1 MKPYE
6 TGICVCGKKKEE
18 HLKISSKYSDLF
30 YCYDIG
36 EGDFLDSGTVHL
48 CSEEVASMML
58 EALRELIHLHAC
70 EEEGLQSG
78 RPTAEQWRLA
88 TFKGQRAINEAL
100 KR

>member
-6 TGICVCGKKKEE
+6 TGICVCGKKKED

-48 CSEEVASMML
+48 CSEKVASGL
-58 EALRELIHLHAC
+58 LRELQKARELINKQHCTGKVSAK
-70 EEEGLQSG
+70 EELDVMSDID
-78 RPTAEQWRLA
+78 
-88 TFKGQRAINEAL
+88 KAINEAL

>member
-48 CSEEVASMML
+48 CSEEVASGL
-58 EALRELIHLHAC
+58 LRELQKAREL
-70 EEEGLQSG
+70 
-78 RPTAEQWRLA
+78 
-88 TFKGQRAINEAL
+88 INKQHCTGKVSANKL
-100 KR
+100 DGSLGISSLS

>member
-6 TGICVCGKKKEE
+6 TGICVCGKKKED

-48 CSEEVASMML
+48 CSEEVASGML
-58 EALRELIHLHAC
+58 RALQRIKELSAPESIEWSIC
-70 EEEGLQSG
+70 NQ
-78 RPTAEQWRLA
+78 
-88 TFKGQRAINEAL
+88 AISEAL